1 MWSLL
6 SRSVGFLCRGWQTGL
21 VFGVAGLV
29 FSGAER
35 ASAQNGDWTV
45 IDLGTHGGNWSR
57 PYDIN
62 ESGELVGTSQIDPD
76 STRYHGWY
84 WTLDAGLVE
93 IPTDPTARS
102 KARSINNAGLI
113 AGWSSAVGSG
123 PHAMYTENK
132 VQRDLG
138 TFGGATSKAR
148 QINEQ
153 NTIVG
158 FAENSAGQRIAFRWL
173 YGVGILESLGTLGG
187 DESEARS
194 VNNFGQVVGWFHYL
208 PTGQAHAFIWDERF
222 GMRDLGTLGGDNSA
236 AYGINDL
243 GMVTG
248 DSNSLSGF
256 RGAFLWTEASGME
269 NLGTLGGKASLGRG
283 INNLGQ
289 IVGRAEVSSG
299 EVHGF
304 VWKKS
309 TGMVDVNDL
318 TAMDEEWI
326 IEEVRSIND
335 VGYMTGTA
343 RKAGMTSPHAVLIV
357 PPLSIEKPI
366 PGIAGEKNRFVA
378 RGSIPGARVLLFGS
392 THAGQTRIP
401 VCLQGIQLDFARPRL
416 IGDLKSDGTGLA
428 EVVRRVRSS
437 LAGALAYFQSVEVTE
452 FGCRKSDVLPYQFP
466 Q

>member
-1 MWSLL
+1 M
-6 SRSVGFLCRGWQTGL
+6 
-21 VFGVAGLV
+21 FGIAGLV
-29 FSGAER
+29 ISGGGR
-35 ASAQNGDWTV
+35 ASAQSGDWTV
-45 IDLGTHGGNWSR
+45 IDLGTHGGKWSR

-62 ESGELVGTSQIDPD
+62 ESGELVGTSQIDLGG
-76 STRYHGWY
+76 TRYHGWY
-84 WTLDAGLVE
+84 WTLDTGLVE

-102 KARSINNAGLI
+102 KARSINNSGII
-113 AGWSSAVGSG
+113 AGWSSNVGTG
-123 PHAMYTENK
+123 PRAMYIENK

-138 TFGGATSKAR
+138 TFGGGFSKAR

-173 YGVGILESLGTLGG
+173 YDVGILESLGTLGG

-194 VNNFGQVVGWFHYL
+194 VNNFDQVVGWFHYL
-208 PTGQAHAFIWDERF
+208 PTGHEHAFIWDERF
-222 GMRDLGTLGGDNSA
+222 GMRDLGTLGGNGSA

-256 RGAFLWTEASGME
+256 RHAFLWTEASGME
-269 NLGTLGGKASLGRG
+269 SLGTLGGKESLGRG

-289 IVGRAEVSSG
+289 IVGRATLSSG
-299 EVHGF
+299 QTHGF
-304 VWKKS
+304 VWQKS

-318 TAMDEEWI
+318 TAVDEEWI
-326 IEEVRSIND
+326 IDEVRSIND
-335 VGYMTGTA
+335 VGYMVGTA
-343 RKAGMTSPHAVLIV
+343 RKAGMELPHAVLIV

-366 PGIAGEKNRFVA
+366 PGVAGVKNRFVA

-392 THAGQTRIP
+392 TRAGQTRIP
-401 VCLQGIQLDFARPRL
+401 VCLQGIQLDFARPVL
-416 IGDLKSDGTGLA
+416 IGDLRSDGRGLA
-428 EVVRRVRSS
+428 EAARKVRGS
-437 LAGALAYFQSVEVTE
+437 LSGVLAYFQSVEVTE
-452 FGCRKSDVLPYQFP
+452 FGCRKSDTLQYQFP